1 MCCEWCSSENITKE
15 AISVF
20 WELPDGTK
28 AIEIKET
35 PCISCKEC
43 GMNYQ
48 EEEIIEQIED
58 QLFLIDSKVLENS
71 LTFKELL
78 EKPRLL
84 KRNYFKFD

>member
-1 MCCEWCSSENITKE
+1 MCCEWCSSKNFMKE

-28 AIEIKET
+28 AIEIRNT

-43 GMNYQ
+43 GMSYQ
-48 EEEIIEQIED
+48 EEEIIEQIEE
-58 QLFLIDSKVLENS
+58 QLLLINTKILEKS
-71 LTFKELL
+71 LTFDELMG
-78 EKPRLL
+78 KPRLL

>member
-1 MCCEWCSSENITKE
+1 MCCEWCSSKNFMKE

-28 AIEIKET
+28 AIEIRDT

-43 GMNYQ
+43 GMSYQ
-48 EEEIIEQIED
+48 EEEIIEQIEE
-58 QLFLIDSKVLENS
+58 QLLLINTKILEKS
-71 LTFKELL
+71 LTFDELMG
-78 EKPRLL
+78 KPCLL